1 VSVALRWHKAWLAL
15 WLFGMVLGIYLS
27 LRPSGAE
34 MPAIPFADKL
44 IHASGYGL
52 LAVLAVCLFERRSR
66 WNALLWLLCLGGMI
80 EFAQGLLPTGRM
92 MEAAD
97 VLANAIGIAVGA
109 GLCWRWNGL
118 RWIEQILIKP

>member
-1 VSVALRWHKAWLAL
+1 MNAKLRWRKAWLAL

-34 MPAIPFADKL
+34 MPNIPFADKL

-52 LAVLAVCLFERRSR
+52 LAVLAACLFERARR
-66 WNALLWLLCLGGMI
+66 WQALAWLVCLGALI
-80 EFAQGLLPTGRM
+80 ELAQGLLPTGRV

-97 VLANAIGIAVGA
+97 LLANAIGIAIGA
-109 GLCWRWNGL
+109 ALSWRFNL
-118 RWIEQILIKP
+118 LAYLENRQFR

>member
-1 VSVALRWHKAWLAL
+1 VNSALRWHKAWLAL

-34 MPAIPFADKL
+34 MPAMPFADKL
-44 IHASGYGL
+44 IHGSGYGL
-52 LAVLAVCLFERRSR
+52 LAVLAVCLFERARR
-66 WNALLWLLCLGGMI
+66 WQALAWLLCLGGLI
-80 EFAQGLLPTGRM
+80 ELVQGLLPTGRM

-97 VLANAIGIAVGA
+97 VLANAIGIAAGA

-118 RWIEQILIKP
+118 RWVEQILIKP